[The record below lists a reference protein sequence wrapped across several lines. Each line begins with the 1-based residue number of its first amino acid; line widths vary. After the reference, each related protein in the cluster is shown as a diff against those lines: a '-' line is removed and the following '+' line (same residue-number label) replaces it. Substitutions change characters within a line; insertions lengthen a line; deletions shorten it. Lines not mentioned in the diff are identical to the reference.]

1 MAVHTPASAEDGDA
15 VSRLLAS
22 TGPILSLDIGSGTQD
37 VLLALPGQRPEN
49 WPRFVLP
56 SPALA
61 VADRIRRHT
70 AAGRPVWLYGQNM
83 GGGFAAAVYEQASAG
98 LAPAASPEA
107 TLALHDDPERVRA
120 QGVDILSACPAG
132 YAAVPLADYEP
143 GFWDALLGAAG
154 LPKPSL
160 VVAAAQDHGHHP
172 EEGNRVGRFKLW
184 QSLLSETQGD
194 PARWVYATPPA
205 PCTRLLALQR
215 GTGGP
220 VADTAA
226 AAVLG
231 ALATPEVAR
240 RSQRQ
245 GVTVVNVGNSHV
257 AAFLVFRG
265 RILGVYEHH
274 TGLLDTD
281 ALLFDLKEFGFGWLP
296 DEQVR
301 AKGGHGCAFLA
312 PLPPEAEGF
321 APTFVVG
328 PRREMLQGH
337 GQFIAPH
344 GDMMIA
350 GCHGL
355 LYGLAL
361 GRVQ

>member
-1 MAVHTPASAEDGDA
+1 MADCSPASPDGDGVA
-15 VSRLLAS
+15 RLLDAV
-22 TGPILSLDIGSGTQD
+22 GPILSLDIGSGTQD
-37 VLLALPGQRPEN
+37 VLLALPGQRAEN

-56 SPALA
+56 SPALGNA
-61 VADRIRRHT
+61 ARIRRHT
-70 AAGRPVWLYGQNM
+70 AARRPVWLYGSNM
-83 GGGFAAAVYEQASAG
+83 GGGFAPAIQEQGAAG
-98 LAPAASPEA
+98 LAPAVSPDA
-107 TLALHDDPERVRA
+107 ALALHDNPERVKA
-120 QGVDILSACPAG
+120 QGVDIVPARPDG

-143 GFWDALLGAAG
+143 GFWDGFLSAAG
-154 LPKPSL
+154 LPTPSL

-172 EEGNRVGRFKLW
+172 EGNRVGRFKLW
-184 QSLLSETQGD
+184 RALLTETQGD
-194 PARWVYATPPA
+194 PARWVYDAPPA
-205 PCTRLLALQR
+205 ACTRLLALQR
-215 GTGGP
+215 CTGGP
-220 VADTAA
+220 VADTAT

-231 ALATPEVAR
+231 ALAAPEVAK
-240 RSQRQ
+240 RSRRQ
-245 GVTVVNVGNSHV
+245 GITVVNVGNSHV

-281 ALLFDLKEFGFGWLP
+281 ALLFDLREFGFGWLP

-321 APTFVVG
+321 APVFVVG
-328 PRREMLQGH
+328 PRRDMLQGH

-355 LYGLAL
+355 LHGLAL
-361 GRVQ
+361 RAE

>member
-1 MAVHTPASAEDGDA
+1 MAELSPASAGDA
-15 VSRLLAS
+15 VARLLAAA
-22 TGPILSLDIGSGTQD
+22 GPILSLDIGSGTQD
-37 VLLALPGQRPEN
+37 VLLALPGERAEN

-56 SPALA
+56 SPALGI
-61 VADRIRRHT
+61 ADRIRRHT
-70 AAGRPVWLYGQNM
+70 AAGRPVWLYGHNM
-83 GGGFAAAVYEQASAG
+83 GGGFAVAVQEQVAAG
-98 LAPAASPEA
+98 LAPAASPDA
-107 TLALHDDPERVRA
+107 ALALHDNPERVKA
-120 QGVDILSACPAG
+120 QGVSITPSCPKG

-143 GFWDALLGAAG
+143 GFWDGLLSAAG

-172 EEGNRVGRFKLW
+172 EGNRVGRFNLW
-184 QSLLSETQGD
+184 RALLTETQGD
-194 PARWVYATPPA
+194 PARWLYDTSPA
-205 PCTRLLALQR
+205 PCTRLNALQQC
-215 GTGGP
+215 TGGP
-220 VADTAA
+220 VADTAT

-231 ALATPEVAR
+231 ALAAPEVAK

-257 AAFLVFRG
+257 AAFLVFKG

-274 TGLLDTD
+274 TGMLDTD
-281 ALLFDLKEFGFGWLP
+281 ALLFDLKEFGWLP

-321 APTFVVG
+321 APTFAVG
-328 PRREMLQGH
+328 PRREMLLGH
-337 GQFIAPH
+337 AQFIAPH

-355 LYGLAL
+355 LHGLAL
-361 GRVQ
+361 REA

>member
-1 MAVHTPASAEDGDA
+1 M
-15 VSRLLAS
+15 R
-22 TGPILSLDIGSGTQD
+22 
-37 VLLALPGQRPEN
+37 
-49 WPRFVLP
+49 P
-56 SPALA
+56 SP
-61 VADRIRRHT
+61 D
-70 AAGRPVWLYGQNM
+70 N
-83 GGGFAAAVYEQASAG
+83 
-98 LAPAASPEA
+98 
-107 TLALHDDPERVRA
+107 PERVKA
-120 QGVDILSACPAG
+120 QGVSITPSCPKG

-143 GFWDALLGAAG
+143 GFWDGLLSAAG

-172 EEGNRVGRFKLW
+172 EGNRVGRFNLW
-184 QSLLSETQGD
+184 RALLTETQGD
-194 PARWVYATPPA
+194 PARWLYDTSPT
-205 PCTRLLALQR
+205 PCTRLNALQQC
-215 GTGGP
+215 TGGP
-220 VADTAA
+220 VADTAT

-231 ALATPEVAR
+231 ALAAPEVAK

-257 AAFLVFRG
+257 AAFLVFKG

-274 TGLLDTD
+274 TGMLDTD

-321 APTFVVG
+321 APTFAVG
-328 PRREMLQGH
+328 PRREMLLGH
-337 GQFIAPH
+337 AQFIAPH

-355 LYGLAL
+355 LHGLAL
-361 GRVQ
+361 REA